1 MIGGDEAGRVGG
13 AVIGPA
19 GAGVGSGLRLRRV
32 DTQVGGGR
40 SRSRGLAALSTPHI
54 NHSSEDFP
62 PSLWQEPG
70 IDSGLGHL
78 PRTHL
83 LQYR

>member
-62 PSLWQEPG
+62 PAVLTA
-70 IDSGLGHL
+70 GLGWCWL
-78 PRTHL
+78 PVSMCLIGTD
-83 LQYR
+83 

>member
-1 MIGGDEAGRVGG
+1 MIGGDEAGRGGG

-62 PSLWQEPG
+62 PAVLTA
-70 IDSGLGHL
+70 GLGWAGLVLVTCIDESNWH
-78 PRTHL
+78 
-83 LQYR
+83 

>member
-1 MIGGDEAGRVGG
+1 MIGGDEAGRGGG

-40 SRSRGLAALSTPHI
+40 SRSRGLAALSSK
-54 NHSSEDFP
+54 HSTHQSFIRRLSSCCPDC
-62 PSLWQEPG
+62 WPG
-70 IDSGLGHL
+70 LVLVTCIDVSNWH
-78 PRTHL
+78 
-83 LQYR
+83 